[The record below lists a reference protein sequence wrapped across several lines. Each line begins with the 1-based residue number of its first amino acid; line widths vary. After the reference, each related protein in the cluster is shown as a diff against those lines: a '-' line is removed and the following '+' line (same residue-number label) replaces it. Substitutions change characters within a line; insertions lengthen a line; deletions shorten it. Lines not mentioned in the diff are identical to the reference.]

1 MTPNASA
8 SPSSSRTANAAAPP
22 ARGWRAWAP
31 VEPAPHPK
39 RRLWRQEGAAGVR
52 GLALIV
58 LQLLLVVAA
67 SQWLQL
73 EKERDFTRPAE
84 AWLDWFDPTRGGVLP
99 LLAAAFL
106 VHTLLPLRWRVP
118 FFVLVSFA
126 AYFVVL
132 GALDGA
138 LLIAF
143 GLALTGICHLPLPH
157 WGRVLLALA
166 AGALL
171 GLFRCGILPAPFAA
185 TVLPVLGSMFMF
197 RLIGYLYD
205 LKNEKKPAGP
215 WRRLAFFFLAPNACF
230 PLFPVVDYATFLRT
244 WHDDRDLK
252 IYQKGVH
259 WMARGVVQLVLYRL
273 VYRHFSP
280 APEDV
285 NDLAGVAT
293 FVVSSYLLYLR
304 ISGQFHI
311 IVGLLCLFGFN
322 LPETHHRYLL
332 ASGFSDYWRRINIYW
347 KDFMMKL
354 VFYPCYVRF
363 KKLGHLTA
371 IVLGTAVVFFVTW
384 FLHAYQWFWL
394 RGSFHFSWVDS
405 LFWAF
410 FALLVIINAVYEST
424 RPPAP
429 KAAPGAAAGF
439 DFGAAVK
446 RSLQTGAM
454 FLLICLLFSF
464 WQSNSI
470 GEFFALMSEAKNG
483 GSRQRWELVGLSL
496 AALAIGVIW
505 PWLCHLW
512 QSRRAAPKQ
521 PAAWAPV
528 AATVLPLL
536 LIFALASGVVSGE
549 RAQKLA
555 DSIRGAGL
563 NERDLRRL
571 ERGYYEGLLQ
581 RETFGS
587 QLWEV
592 RLHQRPDW
600 QPAEKSG
607 DLRKTGDL
615 LGHVINPN
623 IDRTIGGV
631 PWRTNEWGMH
641 DHPYTQKKPP
651 GVYRIALL
659 GASYPVGQRI
669 PMEFTFENL
678 VEEALNRHP
687 GLTADRIEIL
697 NFAVPGYTLIE
708 FVAFLETR
716 VAPFQADA
724 FYLVTHS
731 KEGPRTLGTLAR
743 RIKEDRV
750 PLTYDFLEDLK
761 KRANIPENPTDTDM
775 KRLQPFRTEIVEWGY
790 QRMTAF
796 CRAHG
801 MKPVWIFLPATEETV
816 VEPKQYEEQRKIAED
831 AGFEIL
837 SLEGVYGT
845 GDTSHLWLSQDDH
858 HPNLEGHHLIA
869 ARLLSELLAHAKR
882 IGLPLSGDASGLTI
896 RPLDSAPE

>member
-1 MTPNASA
+1 MS
-8 SPSSSRTANAAAPP
+8 
-22 ARGWRAWAP
+22 GWRAWLP
-31 VEPAPHPK
+31 VEPAAHPK
-39 RRLWRQEGAAGVR
+39 RRLWKQDGASGSW
-52 GLALIV
+52 GLVLVIV
-58 LQLLLVVAA
+58 QLVLVVAA

-73 EKERDFTRPAE
+73 EKERDYTRPAE
-84 AWLDWFDPTRGGVLP
+84 AWLEWFDPTRGGVLP
-99 LLAAAFL
+99 LMACAFL
-106 VHTLLPLRWRVP
+106 MHTLLPLRWRVP

-132 GALDGA
+132 GAVDGA

-143 GLALTGICHLPLPH
+143 GLALTGICHLPIPYL
-157 WGRVLLALA
+157 GRVLLALL
-166 AGALL
+166 AGAVLAL
-171 GLFRCGILPAPFAA
+171 IRSGVLPAPFAA

-215 WRRLAFFFLAPNACF
+215 WRRLAYFFLAPNACF

-244 WHDDRDLK
+244 WYDDRDLK

-293 FVVSSYLLYLR
+293 FVVSSYLLYMR

-363 KKLGHLTA
+363 KRLGHLSA
-371 IVLGTAVVFFVTW
+371 IVLGTAIVFLVTW

-429 KAAPGAAAGF
+429 KAASGADFDWGAAI
-439 DFGAAVK
+439 K

-464 WQSNSI
+464 WQSNSM
-470 GEFFALMSEAKNG
+470 GEFFALMSEAKSG
-483 GSRQRWELVGLSL
+483 GARQRWALAGLAS

-505 PWLCHLW
+505 PWLRHLW
-512 QSRRAAPKQ
+512 QSRRAKPML
-521 PAAWAPV
+521 PPAWAPV

-536 LIFALASGVVSGE
+536 LLFALAGGVFSGE
-549 RAQKLA
+549 RARKLA
-555 DSIRGAGL
+555 DSIRGTGL

-600 QPAEKSG
+600 QPLANSG
-607 DLRKTGDL
+607 STSKTGDIL
-615 LGHVINPN
+615 SHVLNPN
-623 IDRTIGGV
+623 YSRLYNGV
-631 PWRTNEWGMH
+631 EWKTNQWGMH
-641 DHPYTQKKPP
+641 DQDYAREKPP
-651 GVYRIALL
+651 GTYRIALL
-659 GASYPVGQRI
+659 GASYPAGQGLLK
-669 PMEFTFENL
+669 ENTFEQL

-687 GLTADRIEIL
+687 GLTAERVEIL
-697 NFAVPGYTLIE
+697 NFAVPGYTLVE

-716 VAPFQADA
+716 IAPFQPDA

-743 RIKEDRV
+743 RIKEDGI
-750 PLTYDFLEDLK
+750 PLTYDFLEDIK
-761 KRANIPENPTDTDM
+761 KRAEIPENPTDADM
-775 KRLQPFRTEIVEWGY
+775 KRLQPFKTEIVEWGY

-796 CRAHG
+796 CKAHD
-801 MKPVWIFLPATEETV
+801 MEPVWIFLPATEETV
-816 VEPKQYEEQRKIAED
+816 VDEKQFEEQRKIAGE
-831 AGFEIL
+831 AGFATL

-845 GDTSHLWLSQDDH
+845 GDTSHLWLSQEDH
-858 HPNLEGHHLIA
+858 HPNIEGHRLIA
-869 ARLLSELLAHAKR
+869 ARLLKEMLAHAKSLH
-882 IGLPLSGDASGLTI
+882 LPLSNTDADLTI
-896 RPLDSAPE
+896 RPLDSAP

>member
-1 MTPNASA
+1 MPSSPA
-8 SPSSSRTANAAAPP
+8 SPSTSLAPASP
-22 ARGWRAWAP
+22 PGWRAWLP
-31 VEPAPHPK
+31 VDPAPHPK
-39 RRLWRQEGAAGVR
+39 RRLWRQDGAAGAR

-58 LQLLLVVAA
+58 LQLVLIVAA

-73 EKERDFTRPAE
+73 EKERAYTRP
-84 AWLDWFDPTRGGVLP
+84 LDSLLAGFDPTRGGVLP

-138 LLIAF
+138 LLIVF

-157 WGRVLLALA
+157 LGRVLLALA
-166 AGALL
+166 AGVVL
-171 GLFRCGILPAPFAA
+171 GLIRCGLLPAPFAA

-205 LKNEKKPAGP
+205 LRNEKKPTGP
-215 WRRLAFFFLAPNACF
+215 WRRLAYFFLAPNACF
-230 PLFPVVDYATFLRT
+230 PLFPVVDWATFLRT
-244 WHDDRDLK
+244 WYDDRDLK

-280 APEDV
+280 APEDIH
-285 NDLAGVAT
+285 DLAGVAT

-304 ISGQFHI
+304 ISGQFHL

-363 KKLGHLTA
+363 KKLGHLNA
-371 IVLGTAVVFFVTW
+371 IVLGTAVVFLVTW

-410 FALLVIINAVYEST
+410 FALLVIINAIYEST

-429 KAAPGAAAGF
+429 KPVPGTGF
-439 DFGAAVK
+439 DWRAAVQ

-470 GEFFALMSEAKNG
+470 SDFATLMSEAKNG
-483 GSRQRWELVGLSL
+483 GPQQRWIVAGLSL
-496 AALAIGVIW
+496 AALALGVLW
-505 PWLCHLW
+505 PWLVHLW
-512 QSRRAAPKQ
+512 QRRRPASSP
-521 PAAWAPV
+521 PAAWQPV
-528 AATVLPLL
+528 FATVAPLL
-536 LIFALASGVVSGE
+536 LLLVLAAGWLPGD
-549 RAQKLA
+549 RAQQLA
-555 DSIRGAGL
+555 DSLRGTGL

-592 RLHQRPDW
+592 RLQQRPDW
-600 QPAEKSG
+600 QPAESSG
-607 DLRKTGDL
+607 DLIKTGDL
-615 LGHVINPN
+615 LARVLRPN
-623 IDRTIGGV
+623 IDRRIGDV
-631 PWRTNEWGMH
+631 PWRTNAWGMH
-641 DHPYTQKKPP
+641 DHAYAQEKPP
-651 GVYRIALL
+651 GTYRIALL
-659 GASYPVGQRI
+659 GASYPAGQGL
-669 PMEFTFENL
+669 PMEGTFENL

-716 VAPFQADA
+716 IAAFSPDA

-750 PLTYDFLEDLK
+750 PLTYAFLEDLK
-761 KRANIPENPTDTDM
+761 KRARIPENPTDADM

-790 QRMTAF
+790 QRMTDF

-816 VEPKQYEEQRKIAED
+816 VEPKQYQEQRAIAEQ

-837 SLEGVYGT
+837 SLEGVFGSGQT
-845 GDTSHLWLSQDDH
+845 DTSHLWLSPDDH
-858 HPNLEGHHLIA
+858 HPNQQGHHLIA
-869 ARLLSELLAHAKR
+869 ERLLGELLRDPARL
-882 IGLPLSGDASGLTI
+882 GLPVSG
-896 RPLDSAPE
+896 SAPTLSIQPLPAP

>member
-1 MTPNASA
+1 M
-8 SPSSSRTANAAAPP
+8 
-22 ARGWRAWAP
+22 P

-39 RRLWRQEGAAGVR
+39 RRLWRQDGATGAR

-58 LQLLLVVAA
+58 LQLLLIVAA

-73 EKERDFTRPAE
+73 EKERAYTRPLE
-84 AWLDWFDPTRGGVLP
+84 SLLEGFDPTRGGVLP

-138 LLIAF
+138 LLIVF
-143 GLALTGICHLPLPH
+143 GLALTGICHLPFSHLA
-157 WGRVLLALA
+157 RVLLALT
-166 AGALL
+166 AGIVL
-171 GLFRCGILPAPFAA
+171 GLFRCGVLPSPFAA

-205 LKNEKKPAGP
+205 LRNEKKPAGP
-215 WRRLAFFFLAPNACF
+215 WRRLAYFFLAPNACF
-230 PLFPVVDYATFLRT
+230 PLFPVVDWATFLRT
-244 WHDDRDLK
+244 WYDDRDLK

-280 APEDV
+280 APEDIQ
-285 NDLAGVAT
+285 DLAGVAT
-293 FVVSSYLLYLR
+293 FVVSSYLLYMR
-304 ISGQFHI
+304 ISGQFHL

-363 KKLGHLTA
+363 KKLGHLQA

-410 FALLVIINAVYEST
+410 FALLVIINAIYEST

-429 KAAPGAAAGF
+429 KPTPGSGF
-439 DFGAAVK
+439 HWRDAIQ

-470 GEFFALMSEAKNG
+470 GDFLTLMSEAKNG
-483 GSRQRWELVGLSL
+483 GPQQRWAVVGLSL
-496 AALAIGVIW
+496 AALAIGVLW
-505 PWLCHLW
+505 PWLVHLW
-512 QSRRAAPKQ
+512 QHRRPT
-521 PAAWAPV
+521 PVLPTAWQPV

-536 LIFALASGVVSGE
+536 LVLLLASGLVSGD
-549 RAQKLA
+549 RAQQLA
-555 DSIRGAGL
+555 DSIRGTGL

-592 RLHQRPDW
+592 RLQQRPDW
-600 QPAEKSG
+600 QPAESSG
-607 DLRKTGDL
+607 DLIKTGDL
-615 LGHVINPN
+615 LARVLRPN
-623 IDRTIGGV
+623 IDRTINGV
-631 PWRTNEWGMH
+631 PWRTNAWGMH
-641 DHPYTQKKPP
+641 DHPYTQEKPP
-651 GVYRIALL
+651 GTYRIALL
-659 GASYPVGQRI
+659 GASYPAGQGL
-669 PMEFTFENL
+669 PMERTFENL

-716 VAPFQADA
+716 IAAFSPDA

-731 KEGPRTLGTLAR
+731 KEGSRTLGTLAR

-761 KRANIPENPTDTDM
+761 KRARIPENPTDADM

-790 QRMTAF
+790 QRMTDF
-796 CRAHG
+796 CRAHQ
-801 MKPVWIFLPATEETV
+801 MKPVWIFLPATEETI
-816 VEPKQYEEQRKIAED
+816 VEPKQYEEQRALAEK
-831 AGFEIL
+831 AGFAIL
-837 SLEGVYGT
+837 SLEGVFGSGQT
-845 GDTSHLWLSQDDH
+845 DTSHLWLSPDDH
-858 HPNLEGHHLIA
+858 HPNVQGHHLIA
-869 ARLLSELLAHAKR
+869 ERLLGELLRDPARL
-882 IGLPLSGDASGLTI
+882 GLPVTGAAPTLSI
-896 RPLDSAPE
+896 QPLPAP

>member
-1 MTPNASA
+1 MTSNAPA
-8 SPSSSRTANAAAPP
+8 SPSAARPATTAAP
-22 ARGWRAWAP
+22 ARGWRAWVP
-31 VEPAPHPK
+31 VEPAAHPK
-39 RRLWRQEGAAGVR
+39 RKLWRQEGAAGLR

-73 EKERDFTRPAE
+73 EKEREYTRPLE
-84 AWLDWFDPTRGGVLP
+84 AWLEWFDPTRGGVLP
-99 LLAAAFL
+99 LLASAFL
-106 VHTLLPLRWRVP
+106 IHTLLPLRWRVP

-138 LLIAF
+138 LLIVF

-157 WGRVLLALA
+157 LGRVLLALA
-166 AGALL
+166 AGVLL
-171 GLFRCGILPAPFAA
+171 GLVRAGILPAPFAA

-215 WRRLAFFFLAPNACF
+215 WRRLAYFFLAPNACF

-244 WHDDRDLK
+244 WYDDRDLK

-280 APEDV
+280 APEDI

-363 KKLGHLTA
+363 KKLGHLNA

-429 KAAPGAAAGF
+429 KAAPGAATGF
-439 DFGAAVK
+439 AWGAASK

-483 GSRQRWELVGLSL
+483 GANQRWALLGLAV
-496 AALAIGVIW
+496 AALAIGVLW

-521 PAAWAPV
+521 AAAWMPV

-536 LIFALASGVVSGE
+536 LLFLLAGGVVSGE

-555 DSIRGAGL
+555 DSIRGTGL

-592 RLHQRPDW
+592 RLQQRPDW

-607 DLRKTGDL
+607 DLIKTGDL
-615 LGHVINPN
+615 LGHVLAPN
-623 IDRTIGGV
+623 INRSIRGV

-641 DHPYTQKKPP
+641 DHAYTREKPP
-651 GVYRIALL
+651 GTYRIALL
-659 GASYPVGQRI
+659 GASYPVGQSL
-669 PMEFTFENL
+669 PMERTFENL

-687 GLTADRIEIL
+687 GLSADRIEIL

-716 VAPFQADA
+716 IAPFQADA

-731 KEGPRTLGTLAR
+731 KEGARTLGTLAR
-743 RIKEDRV
+743 RIKEDGV

-761 KRANIPENPTDTDM
+761 KRAQIPDNPTDTDM

-790 QRMTAF
+790 QRMIDF
-796 CRAHG
+796 CKRHG

-816 VEPKQYEEQRKIAED
+816 VEPKQYEEQRQIAEK

-837 SLEGVYGT
+837 SLEGVFGS
-845 GDTSHLWLSQDDH
+845 GNIDTSHLWLSQDDR
-858 HPNLEGHHLIA
+858 HPNLQGHHLIA
-869 ARLLSELLAHAKR
+869 ERLLHEVLANAKR
-882 IGLPLSGDASGLTI
+882 IGLPVSGDAPTLSI
-896 RPLDSAPE
+896 RPLDTAP